1 MYIKTKLSA
10 FLGIFMSTLI
20 CATSDADYKEIFDK
34 LFVSNDS
41 DGMYRELLLKK
52 PFIDSIE
59 NKIMSTLKDPRT
71 TLSKELSNYK
81 ETRRSLAEDF
91 TDNTNT
97 LVRNIMKKIE
107 KICENFK
114 QNIDQGKIVT
124 QEEFKQALKSICQ
137 LKSTL
142 GFKSFKDL
150 ELKVNKE
157 RDKIGSIVDALQ
169 DEKEKD
175 LSKQLYHRIDM
186 NELEKTNIC
195 FAELAMKNR
204 TEESKLRSK
213 INEIRYKISE
223 IDPKGNKKEEIP
235 ENLIEDL
242 KKEKQQL
249 EKAKLE
255 EVMLMLNQISENK
268 KSTFIQKFLNFF
280 SWIFSLPF
288 SFFTKD

>member
-1 MYIKTKLSA
+1 
-10 FLGIFMSTLI
+10 
-20 CATSDADYKEIFDK
+20 
-34 LFVSNDS
+34 
-41 DGMYRELLLKK
+41 
-52 PFIDSIE
+52 
-59 NKIMSTLKDPRT
+59 MSTLKDPRT

-81 ETRRSLAEDF
+81 EIKRSLVEDLI
-91 TDNTNT
+91 NNMNT
-97 LVRNIMKKIE
+97 LVRNRMKKIE

-157 RDKIGSIVDALQ
+157 RDKIGSIVNALQ

-223 IDPKGNKKEEIP
+223 IDPKGSKKEEVPENLIEDLKKEIDPKGSKKEEVP